1 MTQWTPLH
9 VKLHR
14 TLRQR
19 GLLSPGDRI
28 LIAVSGGQDSLC
40 LARLLL
46 DLQPK
51 WNWHLAIAHCDHQWR
66 SDSTPNAQYVETLT
80 NQWQLPFF
88 LQTAGTEVPHTEAG
102 AREWRYHALSAIAQ
116 AEGYPT
122 LVTGHTQSD
131 RAETLL
137 FNLMRG
143 TGADG
148 LQALSWTRHL
158 TPTLRLVRPLL
169 EVSRQETG
177 TFCQQREVKIWEDA
191 TNFDITYSRNR
202 IRQELLPYLTKQFNP
217 SVEQHLAQTAELL
230 RADVEYL
237 ETQARELL
245 EQSLSQGELFVK
257 GELAGITQKI
267 NRRILGTAPLALQ
280 RRALRQLLQQ
290 QLPKAPNYEQVEK
303 MTALIQAPNQTQT
316 DPFPGGAIARVEG
329 DWIILTPE
337 RR

>member
-19 GLLSPGDRI
+19 RLLSPGDRI

-40 LARLLL
+40 LAQLLL

-51 WNWHLAIAHCDHQWR
+51 WNWHLAIAHCDHRWR
-66 SDSTPNAQYVETLT
+66 ADSIPNAEYVETLT
-80 NQWQLPFF
+80 KQWQLPFF
-88 LQTAGTEVPHTEAG
+88 LKTASGEIPHTEAG

-116 AEGYPT
+116 AEGYTT

-148 LQALSWTRHL
+148 LQALSWDRPL

-169 EVSRQETG
+169 EVSRPETG
-177 TFCQQREVKIWEDA
+177 RFCHHREITIWEDS
-191 TNFDITYSRNR
+191 TNLDITYSRNR
-202 IRQELLPYLTKQFNP
+202 IRQELLPYLTEHFNP
-217 SVEQHLAQTAELL
+217 TVERHLAQTAELL

-237 ETQARELL
+237 ETQASELL
-245 EQSLSQGELFVK
+245 EQAISQSEPNVK
-257 GELAGITQKI
+257 GKSELIILRI
-267 NRRILGTAPLALQ
+267 NRRILGTAPQALQ
-280 RRALRQLLQQ
+280 RRALRQLLHR

-316 DPFPGGAIARVEG
+316 DPFPGGAIARVEE
-329 DWIILTPE
+329 DWIILTTDG
-337 RR
+337 R

>member
-1 MTQWTPLH
+1 MTQWTALH

-66 SDSTPNAQYVETLT
+66 SDSTPNANYVETLT
-80 NQWQLPFF
+80 KQWNLPFF
-88 LQTAGTEVPHTEAG
+88 LKTAGGEIPHTEAG
-102 AREWRYHALSAIAQ
+102 AREWRYHALSAIAES
-116 AEGYPT
+116 EGYPI

-137 FNLMRG
+137 FNLIRG

-148 LQALSWTRHL
+148 LQALSWDRHL
-158 TPTLRLVRPLL
+158 TPSLRLVRPFL

-177 TFCQQREVKIWEDA
+177 TFCHQREITIWEDS
-191 TNFDITYSRNR
+191 TNMDVTYSRNR
-202 IRQELLPYLTKQFNP
+202 IRQELLPYLTEQFNP
-217 SVEQHLAQTAELL
+217 RVEQHLAQTAELL

-245 EQSLSQGELFVK
+245 EQSLSQGESFVK
-257 GELAGITQKI
+257 GEVAGMSLRI
-267 NRRILGTAPLALQ
+267 NRRILGRAPLAIQ
-280 RRALRQLLQQ
+280 RRALRQLLRQ

-329 DWIILTPE
+329 DWIILTHP
-337 RR
+337 RK